1 MKTSFF
7 SLNLFEPIFKHYADF
22 KGSMGR
28 KNYWLFVLNLYLLQ
42 VVSICVSLW
51 LYGLVCLLLLVP
63 SISAV
68 VRRLHDAGKSGKWIF
83 IVFVP
88 VVGSFWLLFL
98 LCKRGKEKTQYEWS
112 LSDWLVMVGVAILI
126 GGKLLLGDGA
136 LEDSDILSSD
146 STEIVSANYYP
157 IGTPCKNA
165 DGSAK
170 VVLAT
175 DDPEI
180 YKAIKDGCIPEG
192 NITIVE
198 VKGKKY
204 RKILSTIDIWAS
216 KEFRQICEELRVSFR
231 GFIINTISPDK
242 DDADLID
249 FTLGCN
255 GLDIDDIIVG
265 TVDIRTGE
273 FAVLKM
279 PYNLYQEI
287 KN

>member
-1 MKTSFF
+1 MKKSFF
-7 SLNLFEPIFKHYADF
+7 SLNLFEPVFKHYADF
-22 KGSMGR
+22 KGCMGR
-28 KNYWLFVLNLYLLQ
+28 KNYWLFVLCLYLVQ
-42 VVSICVSLW
+42 IVAISINFWVCSLVSLA
-51 LYGLVCLLLLVP
+51 LFIP
-63 SISAV
+63 SLSAV
-68 VRRLHDAGKSGKWIF
+68 VRRLHDIGKSGKWIF
-83 IVFVP
+83 ILFVP
-88 VVGSFWLLFL
+88 IIGSFWLLFL
-98 LCKRGKEKTQYEWS
+98 VCKRGKEKTQYTWS
-112 LSDWLVMVGVAILI
+112 LSDWLIVVGVVILI
-126 GGKLLLGDGA
+126 GAKLLLGGGDN
-136 LEDSDILSSD
+136 ETTDVLSFD
-146 STEIVSANYYP
+146 STEVVSADYYP
-157 IGTPCKNA
+157 INIPCKNA
-165 DGSAK
+165 DGSAMIA
-170 VVLAT
+170 LAT

-180 YKAIKDGCIPEG
+180 YKAVKEGYIPEG
-192 NITIVE
+192 NISIVE

-273 FAVLKM
+273 FAVFKM